1 MSFFVKLPHI
11 HIQEVTA
18 MTEKESNDKKSTIN
32 LLAIWFAFIIG
43 LTVGNIDGE
52 SLTVLKEQIFYKEG
66 ASLVSRTTLDDGQ
79 ASSQPIT
86 DSSFSPSETEASAE
100 AATSSDNNGYLTI
113 YTTPTG
119 KRYHYSLNC
128 AGESGFATDLDE
140 AEASGL
146 TPCKKC
152 AGG

>member
-1 MSFFVKLPHI
+1 
-11 HIQEVTA
+11 

-43 LTVGNIDGE
+43 LTVGNIDSD
-52 SLTVLKEQIFYKEG
+52 SLAVLKDQLFYKEG

-79 ASSQPIT
+79 TSGQAIT
-86 DSSFSPSETEASAE
+86 DSSFSPAETEASAE
-100 AATSSDNNGYLTI
+100 AATTSDNNGYLTI
-113 YTTPTG
+113 YRTPTG
-119 KRYHYSLNC
+119 KRYHYSLDC
-128 AGESGFATDLDE
+128 AGETGFATDLDE
-140 AEASGL
+140 AEAAGL